1 MEQIN
6 IFHSNINKMPKWKF
20 IVIMG
25 LVGFLLNILISNIS
39 YYILDIDVAADYYE
53 AQDIL
58 LFTVL
63 SAVVISPFIET
74 LIFQALVLNSLKTHR
89 IRLVFKILVSAFSFG
104 ILHLIYN
111 VMYGISAFIIG
122 IILAY
127 SFVVFE
133 RKNQNPII
141 VVTLI
146 HSLINLLTLII
157 SRI

>member
-6 IFHSNINKMPKWKF
+6 IFHSNIYKIPKWKF

-25 LVGFLLNILISNIS
+25 LVGFLLNILLSNIS

-157 SRI
+157 SSV

>member
-6 IFHSNINKMPKWKF
+6 IFHLSLMRIPKWKF
-20 IVIMG
+20 IIIMG
-25 LVGFLLNILISNIS
+25 LFGFLLNLLLSNIS
-39 YYILDIDVAADYYE
+39 YYILDIDLAAEYHE
-53 AQDIL
+53 TQEIL
-58 LFTVL
+58 LFTFL
-63 SAVVISPFIET
+63 SAVIISPFIET
-74 LIFQALVLNSLKTHR
+74 LIFQAMVLNSLKTHS
-89 IRLVFKILVSAFSFG
+89 ISLGFKILISALFFG
-104 ILHLIYN
+104 IFHLIYN
-111 VMYGISAFIIG
+111 VIYGICAFIIG

-127 SFVVFE
+127 SFVVYE